1 MEGGI
6 LLPLYRYRFIRLDFE
21 TINSVVVLDYTII
34 ILGGKIMGWF
44 RFLIGA
50 ACILAGL
57 TVSCIAVF
65 GTWKFKYVL
74 NRMHAAALNDTLGI
88 FFVILGLV
96 VLNGLNFTS
105 LKLFVIV
112 CFLWMASPV
121 ASHLLARLE
130 VTLDKEQIG
139 QECEVDEDVL
149 L

>member
-1 MEGGI
+1 
-6 LLPLYRYRFIRLDFE
+6 
-21 TINSVVVLDYTII
+21 
-34 ILGGKIMGWF
+34 MGWF

-130 VTLDKEQIG
+130 VPLDKEQIG